1 MDAVTTLKK
10 HLRDF
15 RALLSIPETK
25 IYSPKRILP
34 KNYVLIV
41 SPHPDDEILMGA
53 LALRL
58 QSENKLK
65 VINVAVTLGS
75 SKERHKSRNLELK
88 QATTFLKWQNILLP
102 NEWPKKKTK
111 LQQLIKKYQPS
122 LIIAPHA
129 LDHHPTHERSSHLLK
144 SVLSHYSGFVAWAE
158 YWSPQTEPNLL
169 VEIDDKTHLKQVKSL
184 QFHKGEIERNP
195 YHLRLLGWQMDSV
208 RRGSEW
214 LNHKGSSSVPMLA
227 GQLYRLEK
235 FVNGRLV
242 AKDDPHFAYT
252 HSDLTDWLF
261 E

>member
-41 SPHPDDEILMGA
+41 SPNPDDEILMGA

-75 SKERHKSRNLELK
+75 SKEKQKSRNLELK

-111 LQQLIKKYQPS
+111 LQQLITKYQPS
-122 LIIAPHA
+122 LIIAPHS
-129 LDHHPTHERSSHLLK
+129 LDRHPTHERSSHLLK

-214 LNHKGSSSVPMLA
+214 LNHKGSSSVPMLT

-242 AKDDPHFAYT
+242 AKNDPHFAYT